1 MKRQD
6 RMFRLIV
13 DNKSES
19 KRSKSS
25 RQNTYQTH
33 VTPLASSNPQLQVDV
48 PVVLSAA
55 NISKQQPV
63 VKLKPQATFIS
74 SNN

>member
-25 RQNTYQTH
+25 RQNTYQTP
-33 VTPLASSNPQLQVDV
+33 VTPIASANPQLQVDV

-63 VKLKPQATFIS
+63 VKLKPQATVIS
-74 SNN
+74 